1 MEQIHNT
8 YRRVRDKIF
17 TLLYCFSFK
26 ELAPKST
33 LSMPFSVEGARY
45 IAIKKE
51 VFIKPNAWLLALNY
65 SDSTSK
71 DTKLSIDEGTYIG
84 RNAHIVSLKS
94 IRIGKNVL
102 MGDNVYIADNFHR
115 FDKVDLPYKEQ
126 GVGFKSEVEIGDG
139 TWLGENVC
147 VISSK
152 IGKQCIVGANSLV
165 IHDVPDYCMVAG
177 SPARIIKTYNH
188 TKQSWERTK
197 DQS

>member
-1 MEQIHNT
+1 MEKIHNI
-8 YRRVRDKIF
+8 YQRIRDKIF
-17 TLLYCFSFK
+17 TLLYRFSFK
-26 ELAPKST
+26 ELATRST
-33 LSMPFSVEGARY
+33 LSVPFSVEGARY

-51 VFIKPNAWLLALNY
+51 VFIKPNAWFLALNH
-65 SDSTSK
+65 SDSTSRG
-71 DTKLSIDEGTYIG
+71 TKISIDEGTYIG

-115 FDKVDLPYKEQ
+115 FNRVDIPYKSQ
-126 GVGFKSEVEIGDG
+126 GIGFKAEVEIGDG

-165 IHDVPDYCMVAG
+165 INDLPDYCMAVG
-177 SPARIIKTYNH
+177 SPARIIKKYSH
-188 TKQSWERTK
+188 TTKSWERVK
-197 DQS
+197 Y